1 MPFFFVDDSHV
12 KVPTA
17 DLWRARGLPGVARIQ
32 PIGTYQHQPNWA
44 GAQAMMAY
52 QAVEHGDNRTQPQLK
67 LEQGLTAQQVMSSPV
82 VTLNQQ
88 QTLKD
93 ALSLVAQHDF
103 RHIPIVTDEEKI
115 VGIVSERD
123 ILRWMD
129 RHPAQ
134 SWGDFYHTPIISVM
148 ISNVLTVT
156 EDTDV
161 REVAHLMAHKS
172 VGSLPVIH
180 RGAYQTGA
188 KLQGIITKSD
198 LYTLIIHA
206 VIYDKPA

>member
-12 KVPTA
+12 KVPTQE
-17 DLWRARGLPGVARIQ
+17 LWQSRGLTGAARIA
-32 PIGTYQHQPNWA
+32 PVGTYPHVPDWSNM
-44 GAQAMMAY
+44 QAMAQY
-52 QAVEHGDNRTQPQLK
+52 QAISESPDQQQPQLK
-67 LEQGLTAQQVMSSPV
+67 LQQGLKAVDVMSSPV
-82 VTLNQQ
+82 ITLQAN

-93 ALSLVAQHDF
+93 ALTLVAQHDF
-103 RHIPIVTDEEKI
+103 RHVPIVSDQQKI

-129 RHPAQ
+129 RHPSQ
-134 SWGDFYHTPIISVM
+134 SWGDFYNTPITSVM

-161 REVAHLMAHKS
+161 REVAHLMSNKS

-180 RGAYQTGA
+180 QDAFQAGAT
-188 KLQGIITKSD
+188 LQGIITKSD
-198 LYTLIIHA
+198 LYTLIIDA
-206 VIYDKPA
+206 VIYDKRV